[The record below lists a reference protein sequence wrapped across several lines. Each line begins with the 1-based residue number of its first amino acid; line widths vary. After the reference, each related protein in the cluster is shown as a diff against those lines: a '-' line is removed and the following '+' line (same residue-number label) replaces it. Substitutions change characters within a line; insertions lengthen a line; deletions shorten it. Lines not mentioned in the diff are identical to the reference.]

1 MTRAIITLMVMLA
14 SLNAYSQMNPKIDS
28 LILNCLRMKLGSSDF
43 DKKGIFI
50 RRSGVTYHMADFKDT
65 INYRNVREPEQEL
78 KAMKD
83 VCRMLSKE
91 AKESYLWESHE
102 EDTDTLMYLLTLNNP
117 TCRETL
123 KLMYTD
129 KNVTF
134 VTLDDDGTS
143 ELKPKGWFEFEYHL
157 ENGDNSRNHFIDVAE
172 MSRLI
177 APLLENDSIERHDL
191 YIRHDQTYPTKVDE
205 LEYIGHATNSR
216 LWFDTETKGTLYTI
230 PTKEMGDRIYHQLGK
245 VIAQYY
251 KDHPYDIHFGLS
263 VIPPTYDQWKWE
275 VNLVRS
281 QVYDYTKREDT
292 PHEYRITFYPP
303 GNKWDGVCRILV
315 EETDGYLWLPK
326 GWRNMK
332 SWINGKAIYYKK

>member
-28 LILNCLRMKLGSSDF
+28 LIQHCLRMKLGSSDF
-43 DKKGIFI
+43 DKKGISI
-50 RRSGVTYHMADFKDT
+50 RRSGVTYHLADFKDT
-65 INYRNVREPEQEL
+65 INYRNVSEPEQEL

-123 KLMYTD
+123 QLMYTE

-134 VTLDDDGTS
+134 ETLDDDGTS
-143 ELKPKGWFEFEYHL
+143 ELKPKGWYSFEYHL

-172 MSRLI
+172 INRLL

-216 LWFDTETKGTLYTI
+216 LW
-230 PTKEMGDRIYHQLGK
+230 R
-245 VIAQYY
+245 
-251 KDHPYDIHFGLS
+251 LS
-263 VIPPTYDQWKWE
+263 LMSSL
-275 VNLVRS
+275 N
-281 QVYDYTKREDT
+281 QV
-292 PHEYRITFYPP
+292 
-303 GNKWDGVCRILV
+303 
-315 EETDGYLWLPK
+315 PK
-326 GWRNMK
+326 IK
-332 SWINGKAIYYKK
+332 

>member
-1 MTRAIITLMVMLA
+1 MKVPYSWLKEYVDIDVSPEELEDKLFSCGFEVEEMIRPGAEISKVVVCEVKSCEKVEGTHLVICKVDCGSFGGDIQIVTGAPNVYEGMHTPAALDGATLPGGVRIAAKPL
-14 SLNAYSQMNPKIDS
+14 
-28 LILNCLRMKLGSSDF
+28 
-43 DKKGIFI
+43 KGIP
-50 RRSGVTYHMADFKDT
+50 S
-65 INYRNVREPEQEL
+65 
-78 KAMKD
+78 
-83 VCRMLSKE
+83 
-91 AKESYLWESHE
+91 
-102 EDTDTLMYLLTLNNP
+102 
-117 TCRETL
+117 
-123 KLMYTD
+123 
-129 KNVTF
+129 
-134 VTLDDDGTS
+134 
-143 ELKPKGWFEFEYHL
+143 
-157 ENGDNSRNHFIDVAE
+157 NG
-172 MSRLI
+172 
-177 APLLENDSIERHDL
+177 LENDSIERHDL

>member
-1 MTRAIITLMVMLA
+1 MKKIIIILAILLVSFCGYA
-14 SLNAYSQMNPKIDS
+14 QMNPVIDS
-28 LILNCLRMKLGSSDF
+28 LVRKSFMMKLGTSDF
-43 DKKGIFI
+43 DKKGIHI
-50 RRSGVTYHMADFKDT
+50 QRGGVTYHRAEFRDS
-65 INYRNVREPEQEL
+65 INYRNVEEREQEL
-78 KAMKD
+78 KAMRD
-83 VCRMLSKE
+83 ACRELSKE

-102 EDTDTLMYLLTLNNP
+102 DGKDTLMYLLTLNNP

-143 ELKPKGWFEFEYHL
+143 ELKPKGLYEFEYHL

-275 VNLVRS
+275 VNLVFS

-332 SWINGKAIYYKK
+332 SWINGKVIYYKK

>member
-1 MTRAIITLMVMLA
+1 MKKIIITFAILLVSFCGYA
-14 SLNAYSQMNPKIDS
+14 QMNPVIDS
-28 LILNCLRMKLGSSDF
+28 LVRKSFMMKLGTSDF
-43 DKKGIFI
+43 DKKGIHI
-50 RRSGVTYHMADFKDT
+50 QRGGVTYHRAEFRDS
-65 INYRNVREPEQEL
+65 INYRNVEEREQEL
-78 KAMKD
+78 KAMRD
-83 VCRMLSKE
+83 ACRELSKE

-102 EDTDTLMYLLTLNNP
+102 EGKDTLMYLLTLNNP

-134 VTLDDDGTS
+134 ETLDDDGTS
-143 ELKPKGWFEFEYHL
+143 ELKPKGWYTFEYHL

-172 MSRLI
+172 INRLL

-251 KDHPYDIHFGLS
+251 KDHPYVIHYGQN
-263 VIPPTYDQWKWE
+263 VIPQTYDQWGMD
-275 VNLVRS
+275 LVYS
-281 QVYDYTKREDT
+281 HVYDFTKKEDT
-292 PHEYRITFYPP
+292 PHEYRIRFYPP
-303 GNKWDGVCRILV
+303 GNKYDGICRILV
-315 EETDGYLWLPK
+315 EETNGYSLASQRV
-326 GWRNMK
+326 GR
-332 SWINGKAIYYKK
+332 I